1 MRDKILLLLIG
12 FASFTIS
19 YSISYLYFDILTKEE
34 YIMEHLVEED
44 YGIDE
49 EGEWI
54 VISKKWSKQ
63 NKQKN
68 TLMDYEYY

>member
-1 MRDKILLLLIG
+1 MSTKIDIVTCFQIIRKNMRDKILLLLIG
-12 FASFTIS
+12 FTSFTIS
-19 YSISYLYFDILTKEE
+19 YSISCLYFDILTKEE

-54 VISKKWSKQ
+54 VI
-63 NKQKN
+63 
-68 TLMDYEYY
+68 

>member
-19 YSISYLYFDILTKEE
+19 YSISCLYFDILTKEE

-54 VISKKWSKQ
+54 VI
-63 NKQKN
+63 
-68 TLMDYEYY
+68 

>member
-1 MRDKILLLLIG
+1 MRDKILFLIIG
-12 FASFTIS
+12 FASFNIS

-34 YIMEHLVEED
+34 YVMEHLVEED

-54 VISKKWSKQ
+54 VI
-63 NKQKN
+63 
-68 TLMDYEYY
+68 

>member
-12 FASFTIS
+12 FASFTIT
-19 YSISYLYFDILTKEE
+19 YSISYLSIHILTKEE

-54 VISKKWSKQ
+54 VI
-63 NKQKN
+63 
-68 TLMDYEYY
+68 

>member
-12 FASFTIS
+12 FASFTIT
-19 YSISYLYFDILTKEE
+19 YSISYLSIHILTKEE
-34 YIMEHLVEED
+34 YVMERLVEED

-54 VISKKWSKQ
+54 VI
-63 NKQKN
+63 
-68 TLMDYEYY
+68 